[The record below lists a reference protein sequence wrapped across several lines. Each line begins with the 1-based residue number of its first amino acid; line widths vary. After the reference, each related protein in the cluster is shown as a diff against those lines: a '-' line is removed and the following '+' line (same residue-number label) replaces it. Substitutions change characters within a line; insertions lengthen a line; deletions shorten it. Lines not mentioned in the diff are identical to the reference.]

1 MKGVVKLTIGLLG
14 LGLFAILQAGAQP
27 GSQMRGGRMMM
38 GAGGGS
44 PEQILGFLAF
54 DDKVGLKDDQLLKLR
69 GALKE
74 TYQKHLKMRE
84 TMQSGEG
91 DFEEMRQQIQTLQ
104 GEIEEKAAGILDEKQ
119 LEQLKTYLQNLSQG
133 RGSRGGQPSGP
144 PR

>member
-1 MKGVVKLTIGLLG
+1 MKGVVKLSIVLLG

-27 GSQMRGGRMMM
+27 GTPIRGGRMMM
-38 GAGGGS
+38 GGGGGS

-74 TYQKHLKMRE
+74 TYQKHQKIRE

-91 DFEEMRQQIQTLQ
+91 DFEKMRQQIQTLQ
-104 GEIEEKAAGILDEKQ
+104 GEIVEKAAGILDEKQ
-119 LEQLKTYLQNLSQG
+119 LEQLKAYLQNFSQG
-133 RGSRGGQPSGP
+133 RGSRGGQMPGQ